1 MIISSQNI
9 IIIFSPG
16 APKKNRDLVPVLSEI
31 LISARSRSIAQAPI
45 ITVGNQS
52 QTTVDL
58 FQLLQRNY
66 SYCQERWQRL
76 LAINDSP
83 KTSNFIIVGTNAIS
97 TAPAQTVW

>member
-1 MIISSQNI
+1 M
-9 IIIFSPG
+9 
-16 APKKNRDLVPVLSEI
+16 LVLSEI
-31 LISARSRSIAQAPI
+31 LKTSARSQSINQSRI
-45 ITVGNQS
+45 ITRQVVHLSSQKPS
-52 QTTVDL
+52 MMDQIQTTVDL
-58 FQLLQRNY
+58 FQLLQRNC